1 MRILIA
7 HKYFFRGGGTATYLL
22 ALIEEL
28 EQLGHDIIPFTVA
41 YEPTVPQA
49 YREFYVSPL
58 GISTQTHLSDL
69 PKSPAMMLKL
79 LGRAAYSTEAH
90 RKALALVDAAQPD
103 VAYVNNIYNYMS
115 PSILRAFRVRRV
127 PIVMRVADFNMI
139 CPGMSLRHGGQD
151 CSECIKGAFWR
162 GIPRRCH
169 KGSLKATAARAGA
182 MYLHR
187 WLRLYDAV
195 DEFVTPSA
203 ILRDLLVEAGFPAD
217 RVRQV
222 RSFYRAA
229 PASAQ
234 PESRSSA
241 ASDLPYILYFG
252 RIDREKGLETLV
264 RAFHECGDGVRL
276 LIVGTD
282 LDGERGRLEAIAS
295 DIGAAGIEFRG
306 HQNRHELDALIAGCL
321 FTVIPSEIFDNCPM
335 CVLESFAHGKPVVGS
350 RVGGIPEQITP
361 EVGYLFEPG
370 NVAELA
376 CRLRELISDADLRQR
391 MGSAA
396 RERVVAAYSP
406 EAHCEALL
414 GLFNEVITHRQL
426 QPTRRG

>member
-49 YREFYVSPL
+49 YREFYVSPP
-58 GISTQTHLSDL
+58 GNPAQTHLSDL

-79 LGRAAYSTEAH
+79 LGRAVYSTEAH
-90 RKALALVDAAQPD
+90 RKVLALVDAAQPD
-103 VAYVNNIYNYMS
+103 IAYVNNVYNYMS
-115 PSILRAFRVRRV
+115 PSILRAFRTRGV

-139 CPGMSLRHGGQD
+139 CPGMSLRYRGE
-151 CSECIKGAFWR
+151 ECLRCAKGAYR
-162 GIPRRCH
+162 HGVVRRCH
-169 KGSLKATAARAGA
+169 KGSLTASAARACA
-182 MYLHR
+182 MYVHR

-203 ILRDLLVEAGFPAD
+203 ILRDLLIEAGFPAE
-217 RVRQV
+217 RVRQI
-222 RSFYRAA
+222 RSFYRPPAA
-229 PASAQ
+229 AAALTEAAANE
-234 PESRSSA
+234 ESS
-241 ASDLPYILYFG
+241 PYVLYFG

-264 RAFHECGDGVRL
+264 RAFARSGAGARL
-276 LIVGTD
+276 LIVGSD
-282 LDGERGRLEAIAS
+282 LDGERARLEGIARQ
-295 DIGAAGIEFRG
+295 IGATGVEFHG
-306 HQNRHELDALIAGCL
+306 HKGRQELDALIAGCL
-321 FTVIPSEIFDNCPM
+321 FTVIPSEMFDNCPM
-335 CVLESFAHGKPVVGS
+335 CVLDSFAHGKPVVGS

-376 CRLRELISDADLRQR
+376 ERLGQLIADVELRGR
-391 MGSAA
+391 MGTAA
-396 RERVVAAYSP
+396 RERVVTAYSP
-406 EAHCEALL
+406 EAHCAALL
-414 GLFNEVITHRQL
+414 GLFGEVLDRKG
-426 QPTRRG
+426 RRHGR